1 MRYLT
6 SQITFLEIPDEISLS
21 LLITGCSQRCP
32 GCHSAD
38 SWIEKNGKDL
48 DISVLKKLVDPYQNV
63 LTCVL
68 FLGGEWHQSELISLL
83 QFCHQKKLKT
93 ALYTGQDDAASEI
106 KANLD
111 FIKTGSW
118 KQSLGGLDSPNTNQ
132 KLINLS
138 TGQIMNSLFNAQ
150 GGQNGQI
157 DRKSNQ
163 RENQIYTGLPA
174 EG

>member
-6 SQITFLEIPDEISLS
+6 DQITFLEIPDEISLS
-21 LLITGCSQRCP
+21 LLITGCSLKCP

-38 SWIEKNGKDL
+38 AWNGNNGKILDL
-48 DISVLKKLVDPYQNV
+48 TALEKLIEPYQNA

-68 FLGGEWHQSELISLL
+68 FLGGEWHQNELISLL
-83 QFCHQKKLKT
+83 QFCRLKNLKT
-93 ALYTGQDDAASEI
+93 ALYTGLDEISPEI

-118 KQSLGGLDSPNTNQ
+118 KHSLGGLDNPNTNQ
-132 KLINLS
+132 KLINIA

-150 GGQNGQI
+150 GGRNGQT

-163 RENQIYTGLPA
+163 RKN
-174 EG
+174 